1 MSVVWKSD
9 LCLGF
14 FKKTEQGGAVM
25 FYNYQ
30 EVIVCMLLLP
40 VALNIVLPLMMLV
53 VWLLKQLVMGKR
65 KEGEVVHADQESRIS
80 LPTS

>member
-1 MSVVWKSD
+1 
-9 LCLGF
+9 
-14 FKKTEQGGAVM
+14 M

-30 EVIVCMLLLP
+30 EVIVCMLFLP
-40 VALNIVLPLMMLV
+40 VVLYIVLPLAMLV

-65 KEGEVVHADQESRIS
+65 KHGKAVHAGQESRIS